1 MNSTTITRSKPLARN
16 MDSEVNEP
24 SVTSR
29 AVAAHGSVWLTDTVE
44 SACQRI
50 APLWPLHAFV
60 AVNPYFGL
68 RHQDFEQASE
78 TLARVAGSSLVMP
91 RRYYREHLST
101 GRTSRMDLEQ
111 ALQQHGLVLD
121 AATVESAAID
131 STPSLPVDP
140 IKLVSNVLEDLDG
153 LPWNGFVIERI
164 SQFAAAYFDQ
174 GQAGWPL
181 PWRAES
187 LYDAWRHY
195 AEIDLSPEMMGL
207 RGFRTA
213 VTVLPKLPM
222 ETIALALQRL
232 AIPADMAVDYLH
244 AALLN
249 IGGWA
254 AWTRYLRW
262 EQEVVGG
269 QEGSIVELLAI
280 RLAWELILLNAR
292 QAPALGAGGC
302 LAERRAKAAVLP
314 STQCA
319 SANGLCAAN
328 GLRTGLPERNYCKTG
343 GHSRGGQQRG
353 SAPLDPLYRPRSVRM
368 AASICATRTKNGN
381 QYPRAMSTG
390 AHLTVAEDV

>member
-292 QAPALGAGGC
+292 QAPALGLGDAWRNAAQRLQSSPAHNAQAQMDFALQTAFERGYQKEIIAKLAGIPGGGSNEAQPHSTRC
-302 LAERRAKAAVLP
+302 TGRVL
-314 STQCA
+314 
-319 SANGLCAAN
+319 
-328 GLRTGLPERNYCKTG
+328 
-343 GHSRGGQQRG
+343 
-353 SAPLDPLYRPRSVRM
+353 
-368 AASICATRTKNGN
+368 
-381 QYPRAMSTG
+381 
-390 AHLTVAEDV
+390 